1 MNGRPVDIRT
11 ISPVSPPHDDRGLTS
26 SIYLPILSPSRLI
39 SEGTKMEI
47 KKFLALVAALLA
59 TTIAVAD
66 PPENTGARLTL
77 LGTGGGPI
85 ARTGRSQPASVL
97 RVAGKTYLID
107 VGAGTERQLVR
118 AGVRLNEIDTV
129 LITHLHFDH
138 IAGLPSFIALDWQD
152 RRRLPV
158 AVIGPPGT
166 RVILDDAL
174 RFLSTGE
181 AIFAP
186 QLPDLKPIT
195 TIFSARDI
203 DITDSKLI
211 FSDDTVKVFAVE
223 NSHYSTMQL
232 PARAYG
238 RDRSY
243 SYRFETASQSIVF
256 TGDTGPSSA
265 VEKLAN
271 GADVL
276 VSEIIDLPALME
288 SLKKRSAATGIDQQS
303 LIDHMAQEHLTP
315 ENVGKLAAASKA
327 KRVVLT
333 HFATPPGIE
342 AIDRERIL
350 GEIRK
355 HYSGPV
361 SFGEDLATY

>member
-1 MNGRPVDIRT
+1 MSNRMFPAC
-11 ISPVSPPHDDRGLTS
+11 
-26 SIYLPILSPSRLI
+26 IL
-39 SEGTKMEI
+39 
-47 KKFLALVAALLA
+47 ALLA
-59 TTIAVAD
+59 ATATFADSPAD
-66 PPENTGARLTL
+66 PKPQLTL

-97 RVAGKTYLID
+97 RVAGKNYLID

-118 AGVRLNEIDTV
+118 AGIRLNEINV
-129 LITHLHFDH
+129 VFITHLHFDH
-138 IAGLPSFIALDWQD
+138 IAGLPAFIALDWQD

-158 AVIGPPGT
+158 TVIGPPGT
-166 RVILDDAL
+166 RVLLDDAL

-181 AIFAP
+181 AIFTP

-223 NSHYSTMQL
+223 NSPYSTMQL